1 MDRPKYK
8 LQKGFNLS
16 LCQSNLGKLREKSDM
31 AKTQHV
37 MLNIMGS
44 SHVGKP
50 EFVRQVQ
57 EQFHE
62 GVDTMNKFLHPGLVM
77 GFPGGGIGD
86 EAVRTEILRQL
97 KAVAAMDSYQGQICV
112 LVLGTNDAS
121 KHGGSDK
128 EKQLEAFRK
137 MCKDFYLK
145 LLEIPKLF
153 LMPTSLLPRGKQ
165 DKYPERNPNMLPSSE
180 VIREVCKEI
189 RKDVYPRRIR
199 FLDLSKDVAT
209 ASELVSH
216 PIKGIL
222 KDDNVHLTPLG
233 NSLVVR
239 NLFTSVNRVP
249 SGDLNVE
256 LIAKPKPNKRAKKR
270 KNRE

>member
-1 MDRPKYK
+1 MDRPKFK
-8 LQKGFNLS
+8 LQKGFDLS
-16 LCQSNLGKLREKSDM
+16 LCQRNLGKLREKSDM

-50 EFVRQVQ
+50 EFVKQVQ

-62 GVDTMNKFLHPGLVM
+62 MVSTMNRFLHPGLIVS
-77 GFPGGGIGD
+77 FPGKGVGD
-86 EAVRTEILRQL
+86 DDVRTEILRQL
-97 KAVAAMDSYQGQICV
+97 RAVATMNSYRGQICI

-128 EKQLEAFRK
+128 EEQLKAFGK
-137 MCKDFYLK
+137 MCRDFYLK

-153 LMPTSLLPRGKQ
+153 LMPTSLLPRDVQ
-165 DKYPERNPNMLPSSE
+165 PNHPERNPNMFPSSE
-180 VIREVCKEI
+180 IIREVCREL
-189 RKDVYPRRIR
+189 RGGLYPRRIR
-199 FLDLSKDVAT
+199 FLDLSRDVAT
-209 ASELVSH
+209 TSNLISY
-216 PIKGIL
+216 PNKNIL
-222 KDDNVHLTPLG
+222 LRDNVHLTQLG
-233 NSLVVR
+233 NSLVVK
-239 NLFTSVNRVP
+239 NLFIAVNRIP

>member
-16 LCQSNLGKLREKSDM
+16 LCQRNLNKLREKSDM

-50 EFVRQVQ
+50 EFVKQVQ
-57 EQFHE
+57 DQFHE
-62 GVDTMNKFLHPGLVM
+62 GVSTMNRFLHPGLVV
-77 GFPGGGIGD
+77 GFPGRGVGD
-86 EAVRTEILRQL
+86 EDVRTEILRQL
-97 KAVAAMDSYQGQICV
+97 RAVAAMSSYRGQICI

-128 EKQLEAFRK
+128 EKQLEAFGK

-180 VIREVCKEI
+180 VVREVCKEI

-222 KDDNVHLTPLG
+222 KDQG
-233 NSLVVR
+233 
-239 NLFTSVNRVP
+239 
-249 SGDLNVE
+249 
-256 LIAKPKPNKRAKKR
+256 I
-270 KNRE
+270 